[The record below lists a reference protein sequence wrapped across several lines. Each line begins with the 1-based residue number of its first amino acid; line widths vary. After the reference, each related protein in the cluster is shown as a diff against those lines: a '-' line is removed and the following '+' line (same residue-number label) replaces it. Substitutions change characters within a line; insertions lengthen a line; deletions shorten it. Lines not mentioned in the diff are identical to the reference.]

1 LTLNE
6 TLGILLQGKVSS
18 WTRDIIN
25 EYHQNFPNAEILL
38 STWEDESTQNL
49 PCKVVKSKVPSLPKP
64 HKSTVN
70 FQIVGCKAGLKNLK
84 TDLIMKCRTDQF
96 IHNKKIFEIFKN
108 SCSSDKI
115 MVPELGTVRTTDYRT
130 SDFCQIGYRSV
141 LLDFWNNIQ
150 LYDGLH
156 YEEAATYLTKH
167 YVLNVKNDHQP
178 WRFALKKY
186 FCVKKFHEDFQIEW
200 EKLNN
205 FDEYRS
211 IYDISYSNR
220 VSADL

>member
-1 LTLNE
+1 MPLNE

-49 PCKVVKSKVPSLPKP
+49 PCKVVKSKAPPLPKP
-64 HKSTVN
+64 PKSNAN
-70 FQIVGCKAGLKNLK
+70 FQIVGCKVGLKNLK
-84 TDLIMKCRTDQF
+84 ADLIMKCRTDQF

-115 MVPELGTVRTTDYRT
+115 MVTDLGTDDYRT
-130 SDFCQIGYRSV
+130 SDVCQIGYRSV
-141 LLDFWNNIQ
+141 LLDFWNNIP

-156 YEEAATYLTKH
+156 YEEQVTYLTKY

-186 FCVKKFHEDFQIEW
+186 FCIKKFHEDFQIEW
-200 EKLNN
+200 QKLNQ
-205 FDEYRS
+205 FDEYRRN
-211 IYDISYSNR
+211 IDIAYSNSMS
-220 VSADL
+220 VDYE